1 MKNHALLEHVQN
13 FFKEYLISQKG
24 LSHNTVIAYRDA
36 LKLFLDYVARS
47 KNKEVT
53 KLTPDDLSPDVVL
66 EFLKSIE
73 SQRKNSIITRN
84 LRLAALKS
92 FFSYMAMKDTLRSGE
107 YQRITMI
114 PPKRTSKPMMGYLK
128 MGEVKAILGAI
139 DQRAPGGERD
149 YVLLSF
155 LYNIGARVQELCD
168 LRVKDLHL
176 ETPPFVNIL
185 GKGKKTR
192 QVPLWPETV
201 GLLNSYLEKHH
212 SPGAESA
219 VFMNARSEPLGR
231 FGIRYIIRKRVQA
244 ATEHCP
250 GLKSKT
256 IGPHTFR
263 HTTAMHLLQAGVDL
277 TVIKNWLGHAR
288 LSTTHGYIEI
298 DLEMKRKALARC
310 RPADDQNKLKRL
322 IRKNQD
328 IIEWLESL

>member
-1 MKNHALLEHVQN
+1 
-13 FFKEYLISQKG
+13 
-24 LSHNTVIAYRDA
+24 
-36 LKLFLDYVARS
+36 
-47 KNKEVT
+47 
-53 KLTPDDLSPDVVL
+53 
-66 EFLKSIE
+66 
-73 SQRKNSIITRN
+73 
-84 LRLAALKS
+84 
-92 FFSYMAMKDTLRSGE
+92 
-107 YQRITMI
+107 
-114 PPKRTSKPMMGYLK
+114 MMGYLK